1 MLEVGNKE
9 LLQKLIVTGIGTD
22 IGKTVVSAILTQALK
37 ASYWKPIQAGELDN
51 SDSIKVKQWCDNT
64 VSILP
69 EFVRLKNPLSPHI
82 ASEME
87 GIQLS
92 LSNFSIPEVNQNL
105 IIESAG
111 GLMVPINNEGL
122 LFIDLIEKWNLPVI
136 LVSKHYLGSIN
147 HTLLSAEVLKNKNI
161 KVEGIIF
168 VGDENKATESII
180 LKKTGFNCIT
190 RIPLVEEINPTF
202 IQQEAKKIIHFF
214 ETSSTTIL

>member
-1 MLEVGNKE
+1 MNK
-9 LLQKLIVTGIGTD
+9 QFIVTGIGTD
-22 IGKTVVSAILTQALK
+22 IGKTVVSAILTQAFK

-51 SDSIKVKQWCDNT
+51 SDSIKVKQWCDDS

-92 LSNFSIPEVNQNL
+92 LNDFSLPEVTGNL

-122 LFIDLIEKWNLPVI
+122 LFIDVIKKWELPVI

-147 HTLLSAEVLKNKNI
+147 HTLLSAEVLKNQNI
-161 KVEGIIF
+161 QVEGIIF
-168 VGDENKATESII
+168 IGNENIATESII
-180 LKKTGFNCIT
+180 LNKTGLKYIT
-190 RIPLVEEINPTF
+190 RIPLTSEINKEF
-202 IQQEAKKIIHFF
+202 IQEQAKRISFLF
-214 ETSSTTIL
+214 ETSSTPIL